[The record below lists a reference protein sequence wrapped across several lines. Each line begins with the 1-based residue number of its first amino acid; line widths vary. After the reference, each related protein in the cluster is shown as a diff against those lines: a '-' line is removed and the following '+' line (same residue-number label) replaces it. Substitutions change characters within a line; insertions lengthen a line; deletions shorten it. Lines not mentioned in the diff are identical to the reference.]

1 MRLREPPP
9 LPIDDYA
16 IYLDLDGVA
25 ADYDGGI
32 RRQGFK
38 PDPTKKNDL
47 NRSGSN
53 DPFKRAMYEAIKG
66 TAFYRDLPLLP
77 GAARLYR
84 AIQRA
89 NPIILTAAPKFG
101 ASEEDYY
108 LNPHW
113 LGAAYHKRWWVENRL
128 LPEALPVEV
137 EKWGQKSWVQEDHIA
152 IEDER
157 FICTTSA
164 RKQEFIYRKHSDHQ
178 ILIDD
183 RRDNCVRWARAGGIA
198 ILHVDA
204 DTTIDT
210 LTVYSLGGSAGVRA
224 RFKTVAGG
232 GLIAG
237 LDDVRTWDELDAA
250 ADRND

>member
-1 MRLREPPP
+1 MQRELPP
-9 LPIDDYA
+9 LPLEDYA
-16 IYLDLDGVA
+16 IYLDLDGVK
-25 ADYDGGI
+25 ADYDAGI
-32 RRQGFK
+32 RRLGFA
-38 PDPTKKNDL
+38 PDPAKKNTL
-47 NRSGSN
+47 NRSGTQ
-53 DPFKRAMYEAIKG
+53 DPFKRAMYDAIQG
-66 TAFYRDLPLLP
+66 TDFYRTLPLMP
-77 GAARLYR
+77 GAVKLYR
-84 AIQRA
+84 AVQLA
-89 NPIILTAAPKFG
+89 KPIILTAAPKFG
-101 ASEEDYY
+101 ASEDDYH

-128 LPEALPVEV
+128 LPEALPYTV
-137 EKWGQKSWVQEDHIA
+137 EKWGKLTTLHEDCIP

-164 RKQEFIYRKHSDHQ
+164 RKQEFIGRKHSDHQ

-204 DTTIDT
+204 DTTIESLQDYLDGEQV
-210 LTVYSLGGSAGVRA
+210 LTN
-224 RFKTVAGG
+224 RFAVAPGG

-237 LDDVRTWDELDAA
+237 LDDIRTWAELDSA